1 MHYLGDQFVSKTNYG
16 AKIKQIFYY
25 QIQRI
30 IFDIETL
37 SKSYILNLLHFSN

>member
-25 QIQRI
+25 QIQNKKI
-30 IFDIETL
+30 ISDIETL
-37 SKSYILNLLHFSN
+37 SNS